1 MANACDSLSRV
12 TEGELAPGHEL
23 YLLAVEIDE
32 ILLARGTREATE
44 GLLGEH
50 GLLLVVVAALA
61 HEEVVQVLQ
70 LSFKKLQGLLCLSLV
85 SELLSKS
92 RNNVVKTVHKGLFEL
107 LKVGAVCLQ
116 VELILNLFHPLGE
129 LVT

>member
-1 MANACDSLSRV
+1 LANACDSLCRV
-12 TEGELAPGHEL
+12 AEGELAPGHEL

-50 GLLLVVVAALA
+50 GLLLVVVATLA

-70 LSFKKLQGLLCLSLV
+70 LPFKKLQGLLCLSLV

-92 RNNVVKTVHKGLFEL
+92 RNNVVKTVH
-107 LKVGAVCLQ
+107 
-116 VELILNLFHPLGE
+116 
-129 LVT
+129 

>member
-1 MANACDSLSRV
+1 M
-12 TEGELAPGHEL
+12 
-23 YLLAVEIDE
+23 EIDE

-70 LSFKKLQGLLCLSLV
+70 LPFKKLQGLLCLSLV

-92 RNNVVKTVHKGLFEL
+92 RNNVVKTVHKGLLEL
-107 LKVGAVCLQ
+107 LKVGAVRLQ
-116 VELILNLFHPLGE
+116 VKLVLNLFHPLGE